1 MKAAAYTQGGK
12 DWEKLFREQD
22 KDHSGQ
28 VDWPEFLSMCRR
40 VLKLTSDKAD
50 DKSLGRVFGM
60 LDGDRSGTVS
70 IEELCAFDAEG
81 APLPPAQ
88 DEWTLRGTTP
98 R

>member
-1 MKAAAYTQGGK
+1 MRGSAIASFGPVELVQTRMKAAAYTQGGK

-40 VLKLTSDKAD
+40 VLKLTGAKAD

-60 LDGDRSGTVS
+60 LDGDRSGCGV
-70 IEELCAFDAEG
+70 D
-81 APLPPAQ
+81 
-88 DEWTLRGTTP
+88 
-98 R
+98 